1 MIYCVKKI
9 LIFTI
14 QNTDQTQG
22 GLIYAKNQLHITAA
36 NQLLNDKSSIV
47 AQGSILIND
56 TNNNSNTN
64 SNNSHYEKLG

>member
-1 MIYCVKKI
+1 MPRHPSYA
-9 LIFTI
+9 LIHLTLKHKV
-14 QNTDQTQG
+14 TG

-56 TNNNSNTN
+56 TNNNLNTN
-64 SNNSHYEKLG
+64 